1 MSLDIVETKFR
12 FLHEESSKYW
22 PEDLQGIL
30 TAVGDFLDDAS
41 EVEKQAFEDN
51 VRLMQR
57 DCYLTRLEM
66 LMELGFSVELHKMQ
80 TALDNRDRLSKE
92 VEARMKTENYKAA
105 FQRPDTY
112 RKDIMSICQIR
123 PNLVWNPEDM
133 ANCRLEGFLLKECEL

>member
-1 MSLDIVETKFR
+1 
-12 FLHEESSKYW
+12 
-22 PEDLQGIL
+22 
-30 TAVGDFLDDAS
+30 
-41 EVEKQAFEDN
+41 
-51 VRLMQR
+51 
-57 DCYLTRLEM
+57 M

-133 ANCRLEGFLLKECEL
+133 ANCQLEGFLLKECEL